1 MWEREGEKRKEEAR
15 EGRGNRD
22 RTRRRAG
29 GGRRESLPCGKRSD
43 AVAQGPLIHSSRAP
57 LSWTWVVWAG

>member
-1 MWEREGEKRKEEAR
+1 MGERGEKRKEEAR